1 MKKLAILLILLV
13 SVLFTA
19 GCDEKIQK
27 NATSSEI
34 NADRNVVVI
43 TQLEQINTSVQQTP
57 VFVKIGARWCPECR
71 SLKPILKELAEKY
84 QGKATIASV
93 DVDKSP
99 ELGDYFG
106 VEIIPY
112 SFVIVGIENG
122 TYVYMQENGNVS
134 TNISQARFVGRNDT
148 DEEMFKTVLDL
159 ALLQHEKASA
169 NETEN

>member
-1 MKKLAILLILLV
+1 MKKLVILLILLV

-19 GCDEKIQK
+19 GCDEKTQK
-27 NATSSEI
+27 NSI
-34 NADRNVVVI
+34 NSGISVDKNVVVI
-43 TQLEQINTSVQQTP
+43 TQLEQINTSLQKTP

-71 SLKPILKELAEKY
+71 SLKSVLEELAAEY

-99 ELGDYFG
+99 ELGEYFG
-106 VEIIPY
+106 VEIIPD

-134 TNISQARFVGRNDT
+134 TDIFQANFVGRNDT
-148 DEEMFKTVLDL
+148 DEEMFKKVLDL
-159 ALLQHEKASA
+159 ALLQQEKANA
-169 NETEN
+169 NETKH

>member
-1 MKKLAILLILLV
+1 MKKLVILLILLV

-19 GCDEKIQK
+19 GCDEKTQK
-27 NATSSEI
+27 NSTNSEVS
-34 NADRNVVVI
+34 ADKDVVVI
-43 TQLEQINTSVQQTP
+43 TQLEQINTSIQKTP
-57 VFVKIGARWCPECR
+57 ILVKIGARWCPECR
-71 SLKPILKELAEKY
+71 SLKPILKELAAKY

-134 TNISQARFVGRNDT
+134 TDISQARFVGRNDT
-148 DEEMFKTVLDL
+148 DEEMFKKVLDL
-159 ALLQHEKASA
+159 ALLQQEKANA
-169 NETEN
+169 NDTKH